1 MRYSDKSSKNMLILT
16 AVYVA
21 FLLAIPIALSPEK
34 TKWMLSE
41 TGPIEIL
48 SIFAWLVL
56 AAQFAFSAFRPTVK
70 WPMALLF
77 AGFAAREAD
86 LHKAFTAEGMMK
98 INYYTR
104 SSAPLGEKLISG
116 MIALVFVGVLLYSAF
131 LFIRFLFARS
141 AWRSQAGRWLIF
153 AGFLFA
159 VCKVLDRL
167 PNILLE
173 KHGIALPPLLDLY
186 FASLEEGMELWV
198 PIVLIWLAWTR
209 KKEFKAFG

>member
-1 MRYSDKSSKNMLILT
+1 MLILT
-16 AVYVA
+16 AVYAA
-21 FLLAIPIALSPEK
+21 FLLAIPIAFSPERA
-34 TKWMLSE
+34 KWMLSE
-41 TGPIEIL
+41 TGPIEVL
-48 SIFAWLVL
+48 SVFAWLVL
-56 AAQFAFSAFRPTVK
+56 AALFAFSAFRPAVK

-86 LHKAFTAEGMMK
+86 LHKAFTAEGMLK

-116 MIALVFVGVLLYSAF
+116 TVALVFVGLLLYSAF
-131 LFIRFLFARS
+131 LFIRFLLFRS
-141 AWRSQAGRWLIF
+141 AWRSQVGRWLMF

-159 VCKVLDRL
+159 ACKVLDRL

-173 KHGIALPPLLDLY
+173 KHGIMLPPLLNLY
-186 FASLEEGMELWV
+186 FASLEEGLELWV
-198 PIVLIWLAWTR
+198 PIILIWLAWTR